1 MGSSALMEAFER
13 RFLAARPLPSF
24 PWRSLEEKL
33 KNSLDSE
40 LLLNI
45 LQKTVLHPLCV
56 KHPPSVKYTRC
67 FLSELIKKHEAAH
80 TEPLDELYEALA
92 EILSAEESTQ
102 GYRNY
107 LLPSGNSISLCEST
121 AIISHGTTGL
131 VTWDA
136 GLYLAEWAIE
146 NPEAFTNR
154 RVLEL
159 GSGAG
164 FTGLAICKMCSPT
177 AYIFSDCHSQVLQQL
192 KGNILLNGFLLN
204 PDSTAPLQPSDST
217 LVSPKPIVMA
227 VQLDW
232 EQVTTKQLSVFQP
245 DVIIAADVLY
255 DPEIILSLIGVL
267 QKLSACQAD
276 QKPPEIYI
284 AFTVRNPDTYQMFK
298 MELSKVGI
306 GWQKLPSHN
315 QKMFPYEKHSEMV
328 IENIVLKNQEKKI
341 LLCQTQP
348 FRQRIKE

>member
-1 MGSSALMEAFER
+1 MGSSGLIEAFER

-56 KHPPSVKYTRC
+56 KHPPSVKYTQC

-102 GYRNY
+102 GHRSY

-121 AIISHGTTGL
+121 AIISQGTTGL

-136 GLYLAEWAIE
+136 ALYLAEWAIE

-204 PDSTAPLQPSDST
+204 PDSTAPLQPSIST

-267 QKLSACQAD
+267 QKLSTCQAD

-328 IENIVLKNQEKKI
+328 ILR
-341 LLCQTQP
+341 LLV
-348 FRQRIKE
+348 

>member
-1 MGSSALMEAFER
+1 MEESPAAPALPEAFER

-56 KHPPSVKYTRC
+56 KHPPSLKYTRS
-67 FLSELIKKHEAAH
+67 FLSELIKKHEAAPS
-80 TEPLDELYEALA
+80 EPLDELYEALA
-92 EILSAEESTQ
+92 EVLSAEESPQ
-102 GYRNY
+102 CHRSY
-107 LLPSGNSISLCEST
+107 LLPSGNSVSLSEST
-121 AIISHGTTGL
+121 AIISQGTTGL

-136 GLYLAEWAIE
+136 ALYLAEWAIE
-146 NPEAFTNR
+146 NPGAFTNR
-154 RVLEL
+154 TVLEL
-159 GSGAG
+159 GSGVG
-164 FTGLAICKMCSPT
+164 FTGLAICKMCSPK

-192 KGNILLNGFLLN
+192 RGNILLNGFLLK
-204 PDSTAPLQPSDST
+204 TEATTLLQPSVST
-217 LVSPKPIVMA
+217 QISPKPTVMA

-232 EQVTTKQLSVFQP
+232 DLVTTDQLCDFQP
-245 DVIIAADVLY
+245 EVIIAADVLY

-276 QKPPEIYI
+276 QKSPEVYI
-284 AFTVRNPDTYQMFK
+284 AFTIRDPDTYQLFK

-315 QKMFPYEKHSEMV
+315 KKLFPYEKHSEIV
-328 IENIVLKNQEKKI
+328 ILRLKV
-341 LLCQTQP
+341 
-348 FRQRIKE
+348 

>member
-1 MGSSALMEAFER
+1 MGSSGLIEAFER

-45 LQKTVLHPLCV
+45 LQK
-56 KHPPSVKYTRC
+56 
-67 FLSELIKKHEAAH
+67 
-80 TEPLDELYEALA
+80 
-92 EILSAEESTQ
+92 
-102 GYRNY
+102 
-107 LLPSGNSISLCEST
+107 PSGNSISLCEST
-121 AIISHGTTGL
+121 AIISQGTTGL

-136 GLYLAEWAIE
+136 ALYLAEWAIE
-146 NPEAFTNR
+146 NPEAFTN

-204 PDSTAPLQPSDST
+204 PDSTAPLQPSVSA

-328 IENIVLKNQEKKI
+328 ILR
-341 LLCQTQP
+341 LLV
-348 FRQRIKE
+348 